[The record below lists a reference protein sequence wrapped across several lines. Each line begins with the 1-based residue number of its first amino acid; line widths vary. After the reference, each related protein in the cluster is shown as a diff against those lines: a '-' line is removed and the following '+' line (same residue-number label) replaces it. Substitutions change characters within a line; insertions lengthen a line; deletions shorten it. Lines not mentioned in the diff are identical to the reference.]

1 MRIIMKPVT
10 NIWHPCTQMKDH
22 EKYPIIKIERGEGI
36 YLYDDKGTQYIDAVS
51 SWWVNLFGHNNPR
64 LKDAI
69 KNQLDK
75 LEHVI
80 FAGITHD
87 PALELT
93 ESLLAVTPPNLTK
106 VFYADIGSAAVE
118 AAMKLSFGYRKNN
131 GTSAKKRY
139 IYLDAGYH
147 GETLGALSVC
157 GEQLYTELYG
167 EIMMDNIRVQGPD
180 CYRCPYGKKRYECN
194 AECFEHM
201 EKAMAKHAHE
211 TTAVMVEPLLQC
223 AGGMKMY
230 PPIYLKK
237 LCETAKSHDIH
248 TIFDEIASG
257 FGRTGTMFALEQAE
271 VEPDFVC
278 VSKGLSSGYLPLAA
292 VVTTDEIYSAFYDE
306 YTSLKA
312 FLHSHSFTGNP
323 LACAVANETMKI
335 FKEDRVIETNRK
347 KFPIMQEYIEKKF
360 SNQPHVGEIRHLGC
374 VSAIQLVKDVKTKE
388 NFDWKDRTGFQ
399 IFRKS
404 ITKGAY
410 LRNLGDVI
418 YFMTPY
424 IITEDEMVK
433 LVDIAHE
440 SVYEVF

>member
-1 MRIIMKPVT
+1 MKPVT

-22 EKYPIIKIERGEGI
+22 ETYPIIKIERGEGI
-36 YLYDDKGTQYIDAVS
+36 YLYDDKGTEYIDAVS
-51 SWWVNLFGHNNPR
+51 SWWVNIFGHNNPR
-64 LKDAI
+64 LKNAI
-69 KNQLDK
+69 KDQLDK

-80 FAGITHD
+80 FAGITHT

-93 ESLLAVTPPNLTK
+93 EQLLSVTPENLTK

-118 AAMKLSFGYRKNN
+118 SAMKLSYGYRYNN
-131 GTSAKKRY
+131 GIKSKNRY

-157 GEQLYTELYG
+157 GEELYTELYG
-167 EIMMDNIRVQGPD
+167 GIMIENIRVQGPD
-180 CYRCPYGKKRYECN
+180 CYRCPYGKNRNECS

-201 EKAMAKHAHE
+201 ERAMEKHAHE
-211 TTAVMVEPLLQC
+211 ATAVIIEPLIQC

-237 LCETAKSHDIH
+237 LCEAAKAHDIH

-257 FGRTGTMFALEQAE
+257 FGRTGTMFALEQAD
-271 VEPDFVC
+271 VRPDFVC
-278 VSKGLSSGYLPLAA
+278 VSKGLTSGYLPMSA
-292 VVTTDEIYSAFYDE
+292 VLTTDEIYSAFYDD
-306 YTSLKA
+306 YTKLKA

-323 LACAVANETMKI
+323 LACAVANETMKM
-335 FKEDRVIETNRK
+335 FKELNTIEENRK
-347 KFPIMQEYIEKKF
+347 KFPVMQEYIDKKF
-360 SNQPHVGEIRHLGC
+360 VGQPHVGEVRHLGC
-374 VSAIQLVKDVKTKE
+374 VSAVQLVKDVKAKE
-388 NFDWKDRTGFQ
+388 SFDWKDRTGFQ

-424 IITEDEMVK
+424 IITEDEMIK

-440 SVYEVF
+440 SVYEVL

>member
-1 MRIIMKPVT
+1 MKPVT

-22 EKYPIIKIERGEGI
+22 EKYPIIKIDHGKGI
-36 YLYDDKGTQYIDAVS
+36 YLYDDKGTEYIDAVS

-80 FAGITHD
+80 FAGLTHD

-93 ESLLAVTPPNLTK
+93 DSILEITPKNITK

-118 AAMKLSFGYRKNN
+118 SAMKLSFGYRKNN
-131 GTSAKKRY
+131 GISSKKRF
-139 IYLDAGYH
+139 IYLDHGYH

-167 EIMMDNIRVQGPD
+167 DIMMDNVRVQGPD
-180 CYRCPYGKKRYECN
+180 CYKCPYNKTREDCN

-201 EKAMAKHAHE
+201 ERAMELHANE
-211 TTAVMVEPLLQC
+211 TTAVIVEPLLQC
-223 AGGMKMY
+223 ASGMKMY

-237 LCETAKSHDIH
+237 LCEAAKTYDIH

-257 FGRTGTMFALEQAE
+257 FGRTGTMFALEQAR
-271 VEPDFVC
+271 VEPDFIC
-278 VSKGLSSGYLPLAA
+278 ISKGLTSGYLPLAG
-292 VVTTDEIYSAFYDE
+292 VVTTDEIYSAFYDD

-335 FKEDRVIETNRK
+335 FKEDNVIETNRQ
-347 KFPIMQEYIEKKF
+347 KFPIMHEYINKKF
-360 SNQPHVGEIRHLGC
+360 ANQPHVGEIRHLGC
-374 VSAIQLVKDVKTKE
+374 VSAIQLAKDVKTKE
-388 NFDWKDRTGFQ
+388 AFDWKDRTGFQ

-424 IITEDEMVK
+424 VITEDEMVK

-440 SVYEVF
+440 SIYEVL

>member
-1 MRIIMKPVT
+1 MKPVT

-22 EKYPIIKIERGEGI
+22 EKYPIIKIDRGEGI
-36 YLYDDKGTQYIDAVS
+36 YLYDDKGNRYIDAIS

-64 LKDAI
+64 LKNAI
-69 KNQLDK
+69 KNQLDRI
-75 LEHVI
+75 EHVI

-93 ESLLAVTPPNLTK
+93 ELLLEAAPANMTK

-118 AAMKLSFGYRKNN
+118 AAMKLSYGYRKNN
-131 GTSAKKRY
+131 GVSSKNRY

-157 GEQLYTELYG
+157 GEELYTELYG
-167 EIMMDNIRVQGPD
+167 GIMIENIRVQGPD
-180 CYRCPYGKKRYECN
+180 CYRCPYGKTRGTCS

-201 EKAMAKHAHE
+201 ERAMEKHAQE
-211 TTAVMVEPLLQC
+211 TTAVIVEPLLQC

-230 PPIYLKK
+230 PPVYLKK
-237 LCETAKSHDIH
+237 LCAAAKAHNIH

-257 FGRTGTMFALEQAE
+257 FGRTGTMFALEQAG
-271 VEPDFVC
+271 VEPDFMC
-278 VSKGLSSGYLPLAA
+278 VSKGLTSGYLPMSA
-292 VVTTDEIYSAFYDE
+292 VLTTDEIYFAFYDE
-306 YTSLKA
+306 YASMKA

-323 LACAVANETMKI
+323 LACAVAVESMKI
-335 FKEDRVIETNRK
+335 FKDENVISSNRQKFPVMQDYIDK
-347 KFPIMQEYIEKKF
+347 KFGGK
-360 SNQPHVGEIRHLGC
+360 PHVGEIRHLGC

-388 NFDWKDRTGFQ
+388 SFDWKERTGFQ
-399 IFRKS
+399 IFRKAV
-404 ITKGAY
+404 TKGAY

-424 IITEDEMVK
+424 VITEDEIVR
-433 LVDIAHE
+433 LVDIAYD
-440 SVYEVF
+440 SVYEVL

>member
-1 MRIIMKPVT
+1 MKPVT

-36 YLYDDKGTQYIDAVS
+36 YLYDDKGNEYIDAVS
-51 SWWVNLFGHNNPR
+51 SWWVNIFGHNNPR

-80 FAGITHD
+80 FAGLTHD

-93 ESLLAVTPPNLTK
+93 DRLLKITPDNLTK

-118 AAMKLSFGYRKNN
+118 SAMKLSYGYRKNN
-131 GTSAKKRY
+131 GITAKKRF
-139 IYLDAGYH
+139 IHLDHGYH

-157 GEQLYTELYG
+157 GEELYTELYG
-167 EIMMDNIRVQGPD
+167 DIMMNNIRVKGPD
-180 CYRCPYGKKRYECN
+180 CYHCPYGKTRNDCN

-201 EKAMAKHAHE
+201 ERAMEKHAHE
-211 TTAVMVEPLLQC
+211 TTAVMIEPLLQC
-223 AGGMKMY
+223 AGGMKMF

-237 LCETAKSHDIH
+237 LCEAAEANDIH

-257 FGRTGTMFALEQAE
+257 FGRTGTMFGFEQAG
-271 VEPDFVC
+271 VKPDFVC
-278 VSKGLSSGYLPLAA
+278 VSKGLTSGYLPLAA
-292 VVTTDEIYSAFYDE
+292 VLTTDEIYSAFYDE

-323 LACAVANETMKI
+323 LACAVANETMKMFEELNI
-335 FKEDRVIETNRK
+335 VEENKTKFKVLQDYLDE
-347 KFPIMQEYIEKKF
+347 KFTGK
-360 SNQPHVGEIRHLGC
+360 PHVGEIRHLGT
-374 VSAIQLVKDVKTKE
+374 VSAIQLVKNVSTKE
-388 NFDWKDRTGFQ
+388 TFDWKDRTGFQ
-399 IFRKS
+399 IFRKA

-410 LRNLGDVI
+410 LRNIGDAM

-424 IITEDEMVK
+424 TITEDELIK
-433 LVDIAHE
+433 LADICYE
-440 SVYEVF
+440 SVYEVL

>member
-1 MRIIMKPVT
+1 MNPVT

-36 YLYDDKGTQYIDAVS
+36 YLYDDRGNSYIDAVS

-64 LKDAI
+64 LKDAV

-80 FAGITHD
+80 FAGLTHD

-93 ESLLAVTPPNLTK
+93 DNLLAVTPSNMSK

-118 AAMKLSFGYRKNN
+118 AAMKLSYGYRINTGVK
-131 GTSAKKRY
+131 GRTKY
-139 IYLDAGYH
+139 IYLDSGYH

-157 GEQLYTELYG
+157 GEELYTELYG
-167 EIMMDNIRVQGPD
+167 GIMIDNIRVQGPD
-180 CYRCPYGKKRYECN
+180 CFRCPYGKNRNECS

-201 EKAMAKHAHE
+201 EKAMEQYKAEA
-211 TTAVMVEPLLQC
+211 TAVIIEPLLQC

-230 PPIYLKK
+230 PPVYLKK
-237 LCETAKSHDIH
+237 LCEAAKSYGIH

-257 FGRTGTMFALEQAE
+257 FGRTGTMFALEQAG
-271 VEPDFVC
+271 VQPDFIC
-278 VSKGLSSGYLPLAA
+278 VSKGLTSGYLPMSA
-292 VVTTDEIYSAFYDE
+292 VVTTDEIYAVYYDD
-306 YTSLKA
+306 YTTLKA

-335 FKEDRVIETNRK
+335 FREDNVVENNRT
-347 KFPIMQEYIEKKF
+347 KFKVMQDYLTEKF
-360 SNQPHVGEIRHLGC
+360 AGRPHVGEVRHLGC
-374 VSAIQLVKDVKTKE
+374 VSAVQLVKDVRTKE
-388 NFDWKDRTGFQ
+388 GFDWKERTGFQ
-399 IFRKS
+399 IFRKAV
-404 ITKGAY
+404 TKGAY

-418 YFMTPY
+418 YFMPPY
-424 IITEDEMVK
+424 VISEDEMIK
-433 LVDIAHE
+433 LADIAFE
-440 SVYEVF
+440 SVYEVLG

>member
-1 MRIIMKPVT
+1 MKPVT

-22 EKYPIIKIERGEGI
+22 EKYPILKIERGEGI
-36 YLYDDKGTQYIDAVS
+36 YLYDDKGQEYIDAVS
-51 SWWVNLFGHNNPR
+51 SWWVNIFGHNNPR

-87 PALELT
+87 PALQLT
-93 ESLLAVTPPNLTK
+93 EKLLEVTPKNLTK

-118 AAMKLSFGYRKNN
+118 SAMKLSYGYRKNN
-131 GTSAKKRY
+131 GVTAKKRF

-157 GEQLYTELYG
+157 GEELYTELYG
-167 EIMMDNIRVQGPD
+167 DIMIDNIRVQGPD
-180 CYRCPYGKKRYECN
+180 CYRCPYGKTRNDCN

-201 EKAMAKHAHE
+201 ERAMKKHAHE
-211 TTAVMVEPLLQC
+211 TTAVMIEPLLQC

-237 LCETAKSHDIH
+237 LCEAAKSHDIH

-257 FGRTGTMFALEQAE
+257 FGRTGTMFAFEQAD

-278 VSKGLSSGYLPLAA
+278 VSKGLTSGYLPMSA
-292 VVTTDEIYSAFYDE
+292 VLTTDEIYFAFYDE

-323 LACAVANETMKI
+323 LACAVANESMTM
-335 FKEDRVIETNRK
+335 FKELNVIEENRK
-347 KFPIMQEYIEKKF
+347 KFPIMQDYIDTKF
-360 SNQPHVGEIRHLGC
+360 KNQPNVGEIRHLGC

-388 NFDWKDRTGFQ
+388 SFDWKDRTGFQ
-399 IFRKS
+399 IFRRA

-424 IITEDEMVK
+424 VITEDEMIK

-440 SVYEVF
+440 SVNEVL

>member
-1 MRIIMKPVT
+1 
-10 NIWHPCTQMKDH
+10 MKDH
-22 EKYPIIKIERGEGI
+22 EKYPIIKIDKGDGI
-36 YLYDDKGTQYIDAVS
+36 YLYDDKGTKYIDAVS

-64 LKDAI
+64 LKNAI
-69 KNQLDK
+69 KDQLDK

-93 ESLLAVTPPNLTK
+93 EGLLSVTPENLTK

-118 AAMKLSFGYRKNN
+118 SAMKLSYGYRKNN
-131 GTSAKKRY
+131 GITAKKRFM
-139 IYLDAGYH
+139 YLDAGYH

-167 EIMMDNIRVQGPD
+167 DIMIENIRIQGPD
-180 CYRCPYGKKRYECN
+180 CYRCPYGKNRNDCS

-201 EKAMAKHAHE
+201 EKAMEQYAE
-211 TTAVMVEPLLQC
+211 QTTAVLVEPLLQC

-230 PPIYLKK
+230 PPVYLKK
-237 LCETAKSHDIH
+237 LCQAAESYDIH

-271 VEPDFVC
+271 VKPDFVC
-278 VSKGLSSGYLPLAA
+278 VSKGLTSGYLPMSA
-292 VVTTDEIYSAFYDE
+292 VLTTDKIYSAFYDD
-306 YTSLKA
+306 YTTLKA

-323 LACAVANETMKI
+323 LACAVANETLKI
-335 FKEDRVIETNRK
+335 FKEDNVIEKNREKFPVLQEYLDK
-347 KFPIMQEYIEKKF
+347 KFTGK
-360 SNQPHVGEIRHLGC
+360 PHIGEIRHLGC
-374 VSAIQLVKDVKTKE
+374 VSAIQLVKDVKTKKS
-388 NFDWKDRTGFQ
+388 FDWKERKGFQ

-424 IITEDEMVK
+424 VITEEEMIK
-433 LVDIAHE
+433 LADIAYD
-440 SVYEVF
+440 SIYEVL

>member
-1 MRIIMKPVT
+1 
-10 NIWHPCTQMKDH
+10 MKDH
-22 EKYPIIKIERGEGI
+22 EKYPIIKIDRGEGI
-36 YLYDDKGTQYIDAVS
+36 YLYDDKGNEYIDAVS
-51 SWWVNLFGHNNPR
+51 SWWVNIFGHNNPR

-93 ESLLAVTPPNLTK
+93 EQLLSVTPDNLTK

-118 AAMKLSFGYRKNN
+118 SAMKLSYGYRKNN
-131 GTSAKKRY
+131 GVTAKKRFM
-139 IYLDAGYH
+139 YLDAGYH

-157 GEQLYTELYG
+157 GEELYTELYG
-167 EIMMDNIRVQGPD
+167 DIMMDNIRVQGPD
-180 CYRCPYGKKRYECN
+180 CYRCPYGKNRNECS

-201 EKAMAKHAHE
+201 EKAMKKHAHE
-211 TTAVMVEPLLQC
+211 VTAVMIEPLLQC

-230 PPIYLKK
+230 PPLYLKK
-237 LCETAKSHDIH
+237 LCEAAKAHDIH

-257 FGRTGTMFALEQAE
+257 FGRTGTMFALEQAN
-271 VEPDFVC
+271 VQPDFVC
-278 VSKGLSSGYLPLAA
+278 VSKGLTSGYLPMSA
-292 VVTTDEIYSAFYDE
+292 VLTTDEVYSAFYDE

-323 LACAVANETMKI
+323 LACAVANETMKM
-335 FKEDRVIETNRK
+335 FKELNVIEENRK
-347 KFPIMQEYIEKKF
+347 KFPVMQEYINKKF
-360 SNQPHVGEIRHLGC
+360 DGQPHVGEIRHLGC

-388 NFDWKDRTGFQ
+388 GFDWKARTGFQ
-399 IFRKS
+399 IFRKA

-410 LRNLGDVI
+410 LRNLGDVL

-424 IITEDEMVK
+424 VISEDEMIK

-440 SVYEVF
+440 STYEVL